1 MSLLPQIIPRQE
13 HGISRQAIS
22 TNALKVLY
30 RLKEAGF
37 ESYLVGGSVRDL
49 LLGGRPKDFDVAT
62 SAHPEQVRDLFR
74 NARLIGRRFRL
85 VHVLFGREIIEV
97 ATFRSA
103 PDASESVHHQQSETG
118 QVVKDNVYGTVLDDA
133 LRRDFTINALYY
145 SVEDFSVRDF
155 SNGVKDLQ
163 LRQIRLIGDP
173 QARYR
178 EDPVR
183 MLRALR
189 FAAKLNFSLAPETA
203 AAIAPMA
210 DLLAYIPGARLF
222 DELQKIFT
230 SGHAKACWDLLH
242 EYQLLAHLFPFLPKR
257 TSIRKDDIPTILLNK
272 ALENT
277 DARIQSGNHTSPY
290 FLFAVL
296 LWHPMLKD
304 AERIKNTGLAAA
316 PAMQQAAQNV
326 LAKGLGHI
334 VIPRRYLMAI
344 REMWDMQHAL
354 PRRHG
359 DRAEKLLAHPRFRA
373 AYDFLLL
380 REISG
385 EIEPGLG
392 EWWQQYQ
399 ESDSP
404 ARKKMVE
411 VLLPVKSAAK
421 KRSRRP
427 RVKRMDGSS

>member
-1 MSLLPQIIPRQE
+1 MSSIPQIIPRNQ
-13 HGISRQAIS
+13 HVISRQDIS
-22 TNALKVLY
+22 GNALKVLY

-49 LLGGRPKDFDVAT
+49 LLGGHPKDFDIAT
-62 SAHPEQVRDLFR
+62 SAHPEQVRDLFK

-85 VHVLFGREIIEV
+85 IHVLFGREIIEV

-103 PDASESVHHQQSETG
+103 PDSSENVHHQQSETG
-118 QVVKDNVYGTVLDDA
+118 LVIKDNVYGTVLDDA

-155 SNGVKDLQ
+155 SNGVSDLQ
-163 LRQIRLIGDP
+163 SRQIRLIGDP

-189 FAAKLNFSLAPETA
+189 FAAKLDFTLAPETA
-203 AAIAPMA
+203 AAIPPMA
-210 DLLAYIPGARLF
+210 ELLAYIPGARLF

-230 SGHAKACWDLLH
+230 SGHAKICWDLLH
-242 EYQLLAHLFPFLPKR
+242 KHQLLAHLFPFLSTKQL
-257 TSIRKDDIPTILLNK
+257 TDKEDLASLLITQ

-296 LWHPMLKD
+296 LWHPMLKEMARLKD
-304 AERIKNTGLAAA
+304 TGLAPAA
-316 PAMQQAAQNV
+316 AMQQATQILLNKSLHTMSV
-326 LAKGLGHI
+326 
-334 VIPRRYLMAI
+334 PRRYLIAI
-344 REMWDMQHAL
+344 REMWDLQQKL

-380 REISG
+380 RELSG

-392 EWWQQYQ
+392 EWWAHYQ
-399 ESDSP
+399 AADKQTKRTMVEALSP
-404 ARKKMVE
+404 AK
-411 VLLPVKSAAK
+411 PAAK
-421 KRSRRP
+421 KRVRRP
-427 RVKRMDGSS
+427 RLKKSS